1 MNLVCQVS
9 PEKLL
14 RQIQSLFN
22 MLLGIV
28 RDEKNSFAVTNRT
41 VFFQKQWSDPP
52 TGFLNFGTEQRQP
65 LKIYKK
71 IYFNFQQRLARE
83 WERVR

>member
-1 MNLVCQVS
+1 
-9 PEKLL
+9 
-14 RQIQSLFN
+14 

-65 LKIYKK
+65 LKIYKN
-71 IYFNFQQRLARE
+71 IFQFSTKTGQGMRKSSVEEDQRISDRLKE
-83 WERVR
+83 EK